1 MIRLDWRRLKEQANR
16 ERLQELLGQGLHNSQ
31 LFLDRLRMRVNG
43 RWFTWNW
50 RLDKNRTV
58 DLVRQQKLD
67 AGLQPFVL
75 VKYFSF
81 SSLAVILIFT
91 LFLSWVISQNAKKV
105 MLKQSEE
112 YSMVLAENLN
122 QQVFRRFVLPTVV
135 RYGNIQL
142 SNPEQSRTLDA
153 VVRSVIQGMK
163 IESVTI
169 YDSSVNIVSYST
181 IDEVIGQEDLG
192 GPEYELALSGAANSQ
207 LTSSGS
213 VLNLIPHTRPMSCE
227 LRTFIP
233 FRQVRDTGEASDV
246 IMGVIEIEKDLTRE
260 YENIIRLQGSII
272 VVSATVMGVLF
283 LVLRTIV
290 SRAGRIMEN
299 RALERLKLEE
309 QLNQAERLA
318 HLGTMVA
325 TVSHEIKSPLGIV
338 RSTAEIL
345 EKRIKKVA
353 PGSEHLAKIII
364 DETSRLNDIVLEF
377 LDFARPQEPKLV
389 AGNLNELVGKGL
401 GFITHKL
408 SEQQIELVTDLAEEL
423 PEMLY
428 DREQLYRAL
437 LNILVNA
444 IQAMPDGGTLQ
455 VRTQKGKRGRVVLAI
470 ADNGLGMSEEKIAQI
485 FKPFFTDK
493 HKGTGLG
500 LSITKNIIDA
510 HQGEIH
516 IESTPNAGTTFFI
529 SFPVA

>member
-1 MIRLDWRRLKEQANR
+1 MIRFGWG
-16 ERLQELLGQGLHNSQ
+16 ERTR
-31 LFLDRLRMRVNG
+31 DPI
-43 RWFTWNW
+43 
-50 RLDKNRTV
+50 
-58 DLVRQQKLD
+58 RQQKLD
-67 AGLQPFVL
+67 AGLQPFKL

-135 RYGNIQL
+135 RFGNIAL
-142 SNPEQSRTLDA
+142 SNPEQFKMLDS
-153 VVRSVIQGMK
+153 VVRSVIQGMA

-169 YDSSVNIVSYST
+169 YDSSINIVSYST
-181 IDEVIGQEDLG
+181 VSDIVGQKDLG
-192 GPEYELALSGAANSQ
+192 GSEYQLALSGAANSH
-207 LTSSGS
+207 LAYSGS
-213 VLNLIPHTRPMSCE
+213 LLNLLPETHPFDCE

-233 FRQVRDTGEASDV
+233 FRQVRDSGEPSEA
-246 IMGVIEIEKDLTRE
+246 IMGVIEIKKDLSKE

-272 VVSATVMGVLF
+272 AVSSTVMAVLF

-290 SRAGRIMEN
+290 SRAGQIMEN
-299 RALERLKLEE
+299 RAMERLRLEE

-353 PGSEHLAKIII
+353 PGSEHLAKIIM
-364 DETSRLNDIVLEF
+364 DETSRLNDIVVEF
-377 LDFARPQEPKLV
+377 LDFARPQEPKLRS
-389 AGNLNELVGKGL
+389 ASLNELVEKAL
-401 GFITHKL
+401 GFIAHKL
-408 SEQQIELVTDLAEEL
+408 AEQKIELRKEIDANL
-423 PEMLY
+423 PRVML
-428 DREQLYRAL
+428 DPDQFYRAL

-444 IQAMPDGGTLQ
+444 IQAMPDGGDLQ
-455 VRTQKGKRGRVVLAI
+455 VRTQVGSRERVVLTVT
-470 ADNGLGMSEEKIAQI
+470 DSGMGMSEEKAAQI
-485 FKPFFTDK
+485 FRPFFTDK

-500 LSITKNIIDA
+500 LSITKNIIDG
-510 HQGEIH
+510 HNGEIH
-516 IESTPNAGTTFFI
+516 IESIEDVGTTFYI
-529 SFPVA
+529 SLPQA